1 MEFLPIFLAI
11 RGRRCLV
18 VGGGAVA
25 ARKVSLLLQAGGSVI
40 VQAPQLCAALGA
52 LLQQGVIQHCA
63 SAFEPDD
70 LDGITLVVAATDDA
84 TLNRSVFQQA
94 DGRGLPV
101 NVVDQPALCSFIF
114 PSIVDRD
121 PVVVAVSSSGR
132 SPVLARMLRA
142 HLEALIP
149 AAYGRLATLMG
160 RFRGEVKSRFSQS
173 GQRRRFWERI
183 LQGPV
188 TEMVFSGREQQ
199 ATELIRRQLDQDG
212 AELMQGA
219 VYLIGAGPGDPDLL
233 TFRAL
238 RLMQHADVVFY
249 DRLVAPEIM
258 AMVRRD
264 AERFYVGKK
273 RDYHA
278 VRQEEINQLLVQH
291 AREGKQV
298 VRLKGG
304 DPFIFGRGGEEI
316 ASLSAEGIPFQVIP
330 GITAASGCAAYAG
343 IPLTHRDYAQS
354 VVFVTGHL
362 QDGRI
367 NLQWDHLIQP
377 RQTIV
382 IYMGL
387 KGLPA
392 LCREL
397 IGHGL
402 QAATPAALVE
412 QGTTPRQRVLTGTL
426 DSLPEIVQRHE
437 IHAPT
442 LVIVGEVVRLHDSL
456 AWFDPQ
462 WE

>member
-11 RGRRCLV
+11 RGRHCLV
-18 VGGGAVA
+18 VGGGPVA
-25 ARKVSLLLQAGGSVI
+25 ARKVSLLLQAGGDV
-40 VQAPQLCAALGA
+40 VVRAPQLCAALVT
-52 LLQQGVIQHCA
+52 LQQQGAIQYCP
-63 SAFEPDD
+63 SAFEAEA
-70 LDGITLVVAATDDA
+70 LDAIALVVAATNDA
-84 TLNRSVFQQA
+84 VLNRRISAAAQA
-94 DGRGLPV
+94 RGLPV
-101 NVVDQPALCSFIF
+101 NVVDQPELCSFIF
-114 PSIVDRD
+114 PSIVDRE

-142 HLEALIP
+142 HLEAMIP

-160 RFRGEVKSRFSQS
+160 QFRGEVKSRFKQS

-183 LQGPV
+183 LQGPA

-199 ATELIRRQLDQDG
+199 AAELIHRQLDSKAVDL
-212 AELMQGA
+212 AQGA

-249 DRLVAPEIM
+249 DRLVAPEIL

-264 AERFYVGKK
+264 AQRFYVGKK
-273 RDYHA
+273 RDYHT
-278 VRQEEINQLLVQH
+278 VRQEEINQLLVQY

-362 QDGRI
+362 QHGRI
-367 NLQWDHLIQP
+367 NLQWEHIIQP

-387 KGLPA
+387 SGLPV

-397 IGHGL
+397 IAHGL
-402 QAATPAALVE
+402 QAAMPVALVE
-412 QGTTPRQRVLTGTL
+412 QGTTPRQRVLTATL
-426 DSLPEIVQRHE
+426 ASLPEMVQYHE

-442 LVIVGEVVRLHDSL
+442 LLIVGEVVCLHDSL
-456 AWFDPQ
+456 KWFNPPQ
-462 WE
+462 K